1 MKNFDLF
8 AMRVQLNY
16 KGRRAFNT
24 AAGGF
29 LSLILVL
36 SFLAY
41 AGTELNKNLTHRVL
55 DNSNEFTYR
64 PLTESYSFST
74 KNSTMVGNLVMLQSA
89 EDQEELNRHLRI
101 KFNSQNPTNESDFK

>member
-74 KNSTMVGNLVMLQSA
+74 KNSTMVGNLV
-89 EDQEELNRHLRI
+89 
-101 KFNSQNPTNESDFK
+101 